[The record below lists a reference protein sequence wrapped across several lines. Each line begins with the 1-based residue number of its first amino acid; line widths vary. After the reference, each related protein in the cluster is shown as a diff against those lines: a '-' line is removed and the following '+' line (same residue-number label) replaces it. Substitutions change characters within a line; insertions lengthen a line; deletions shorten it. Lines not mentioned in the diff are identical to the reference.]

1 MAFRF
6 NKVSILTNGR
16 QPIKFYTLFN
26 VCEFDK
32 MPKSQSRSKTYLL
45 SFPFCLIFDITE
57 LKITQQMY
65 LGLIAADP
73 ESK

>member
-1 MAFRF
+1 
-6 NKVSILTNGR
+6 
-16 QPIKFYTLFN
+16 
-26 VCEFDK
+26 